1 MTGETGRGFAPRW
14 NQARLLLA
22 PLFAYLAAAVV
33 TTWPLALHPSALL
46 GAPSGPGDPFLNL
59 WILGWDMQA
68 VLGDPASILTGRVFN
83 ANIFHPAAGT
93 LAYSDHLLLQS
104 VLISP
109 LYAITHDVVVCYNL
123 LLIASLVASALA
135 MHLFVRSVIST
146 ESGAYLAGLAWGF
159 GSYRFAHLIHLQLQ
173 SLYFLPLAFLFLH
186 RVIAGRRWRD
196 VICLGVVAGLQAFSS
211 VYYGVIGG
219 LALAAGGVAL
229 AIGVG
234 RWRSGALLRRLV
246 AAGAIGALIVA
257 PAAVVY
263 WRVGQSEGF
272 GRNLYEAGRNAAY
285 VSSYLQVPPG
295 NIVYGRTD
303 LLRQR
308 DRVASSEPPH
318 TGPERELFPGFVL
331 IALAIAG
338 AWLGWRS
345 DSRPIVLTMVAMAIL
360 GFVLSLGPD
369 GIRPLYAAFHRFV
382 FGFQAIRAPARFSVV
397 VLFALC
403 TLAAI
408 GWRELSP
415 RAHGVSPRLPQRR
428 ISHKGREDHYEKEQ
442 KHGVLGVLRGQFVYV
457 IFVAAVLEWLHV
469 PVSLTAAPPLR
480 TDVGQWLAGAPE
492 PGAVAILPLDTDIA
506 STPAMVQSLEYR
518 RPIVN
523 GYSGQRPSFYGPL
536 VDALNTFPSGDA
548 LLALRDS
555 GVRFVVTPAP
565 IAPSPGDGPSPAVE
579 RARLSDGTIYELR
592 WTPDIEARLAA
603 TSTIDPPAAGA
614 IPFHVG
620 EIARYRVV
628 WGSAG
633 LNLSAGDIAISVEPP
648 AYRLVV
654 TAATAPWVA
663 KFFEARDVFATQASG
678 DLLPE
683 VHERDQQEGS
693 RHVTR
698 AFLYDHATGVVRT
711 GRSVAD
717 ARAEGAVV
725 LPMFPHAR
733 DAIAALFY
741 ARTLPLREGERYRFP
756 VNEAGRNL
764 VVELSVDGRD
774 IVRVQGRDVEALR
787 IIPRLQRRVEEREQ
801 LKAILWLSNEPPR
814 IPLALD
820 LDAGFGH
827 VRVELESYR
836 SAP

>member
-1 MTGETGRGFAPRW
+1 MTRETGPGFARPW
-14 NQARLLLA
+14 NQARFLLP
-22 PLFAYLAAAVV
+22 PLLAYLAAAVV
-33 TTWPLALHPSALL
+33 TTWPLAVHPASLL

-59 WILGWDMQA
+59 WILGWDMQT
-68 VLGDPASILTGRVFN
+68 VLSDPAAILTGRVFN
-83 ANIFHPAAGT
+83 ANIFHPATGT

-104 VLISP
+104 VLLSP
-109 LYAITHDVVVCYNL
+109 LYAITRDVVVCYNV
-123 LLIASLVASALA
+123 LLIVSLVASAVA
-135 MHLFVRSVIST
+135 MHLFVRSVIAT
-146 ESGAYLAGLAWGF
+146 ESGAYLAGLGWGF

-186 RVIAGRRWRD
+186 RVITGRRRRD
-196 VICLGVVAGLQAFSS
+196 VMYLGVVAGLQALSS

-219 LALAAGGVAL
+219 LALAVGGVVL

-234 RWRSGALLRRLV
+234 RWRSRALLRRLV
-246 AAGAIGALIVA
+246 AAGAVGAMLVA
-257 PAAVVY
+257 PVAVVY
-263 WRVGQSEGF
+263 WRVGQNEGF
-272 GRNLYEAGRNAAY
+272 GRNLYEASRNAAY

-295 NIVYGRTD
+295 NLVYGRTD

-308 DRVASSEPPH
+308 DRAVSTEPPR

-338 AWLGWRS
+338 AWFGWRS
-345 DSRPIVLTMVAMAIL
+345 DSRPTVLAMVAIAL
-360 GFVLSLGPD
+360 FGFVLSLGPD

-382 FGFQAIRAPARFSVV
+382 FGFQAIRAPARFSVL
-397 VLFALC
+397 VLFGLC

-408 GWRELSP
+408 GLRELSP
-415 RAHGVSPRLPQRR
+415 RAHGVSPLG
-428 ISHKGREDHYEKEQ
+428 HKDEVHSLRVPRD
-442 KHGVLGVLRGQFVYV
+442 LRGCILFV
-457 IFVAAVLEWLHV
+457 FFTLAVLEWVHV
-469 PVSLTAAPPLR
+469 PLSLVHAPPLQ
-480 TDVGQWLAGAPE
+480 TNVGEWLKRAPE

-523 GYSGQRPSFYGPL
+523 GYSGQRPSFYRPL

-555 GVRFVVTPAP
+555 GVRFVVTPTP
-565 IAPSPGDGPSPAVE
+565 VAPSQEDGPSPVVE
-579 RARLSDGTIYELR
+579 RARFNDGTIYELR
-592 WTPDIEARLAA
+592 WSPDIEARLAA
-603 TSTIDPPAAGA
+603 TSAIEPPPSGA
-614 IPFHVG
+614 IPFQVG
-620 EIARYRVV
+620 EVARYRVV

-633 LNLSAGDIAISVEPP
+633 LNLSAGDISISVEPP

-654 TAATAPWVA
+654 TAVTAPWVA
-663 KFFEARDVFATQASG
+663 KFFEARDVFATQAG
-678 DLLPE
+678 ADLLPE

-698 AFLYDHATGVVRT
+698 AFIYDHAAGVVRT

-717 ARAEGAVV
+717 ARADGAVV

-764 VVELSVDGRD
+764 VVELSVDGREN
-774 IVRVQGRDVEALR
+774 IRVQGRDVDALR
-787 IIPRLQRRVEEREQ
+787 ITPRLQRRVEEREQ
-801 LKAILWLSNEPPR
+801 LSAVLWLSNEPR
-814 IPLALD
+814 RVPLAVD

>member
-14 NQARLLLA
+14 NQARFLLA

-33 TTWPLALHPSALL
+33 TTWPLAIHPGSLL

-68 VLGDPASILTGRVFN
+68 VLSDPASILTGRVFN

-104 VLISP
+104 VLLSP
-109 LYAITHDVVVCYNL
+109 LYAITHDVVACYNL
-123 LLIASLVASALA
+123 LLIVSLVASALA
-135 MHLFVRSVIST
+135 MHLFVRSVICT

-173 SLYFLPLAFLFLH
+173 SLYFLPIAFLFLH
-186 RVIAGRRWRD
+186 RVIAGRRRRD
-196 VICLGVVAGLQAFSS
+196 VIYLGVVAGLQALSS

-219 LALAAGGVAL
+219 LALAVGGVAL

-234 RWRSGALLRRLV
+234 RWRSSALLRRLV

-257 PAAVVY
+257 PVAVVY

-295 NIVYGRTD
+295 NMVYGRTD

-308 DRVASSEPPH
+308 DRAASSEPPH

-331 IALAIAG
+331 AALAIAG

-345 DSRPIVLTMVAMAIL
+345 DSRPIVLTMLAIAIL

-369 GIRPLYAAFHRFV
+369 GIRPLYAAFHRFI

-415 RAHGVSPRLPQRR
+415 RAHGVLPLGHKDEVN
-428 ISHKGREDHYEKEQ
+428 HKGHEEHTR
-442 KHGVLGVLRGQFVYV
+442 VLRDLRGCVLFVL
-457 IFVAAVLEWLHV
+457 FALAALEWLHV
-469 PVSLTAAPPLR
+469 PISLAAAPPLR
-480 TDVGQWLAGAPE
+480 TDVGQWLAAAPE
-492 PGAVAILPLDTDIA
+492 PGAVAILPLDADIA
-506 STPAMVQSLEYR
+506 STLAMVQSLEYR

-523 GYSGQRPSFYGPL
+523 GYSGQRPSFYRPL

-555 GVRFVVTPAP
+555 RVRFVVTPAP
-565 IAPSPGDGPSPAVE
+565 IAPSPEDGPSPAVE
-579 RARLSDGTIYELR
+579 RARFNDGTIYELR
-592 WTPDIEARLAA
+592 WTPAIDARLAA
-603 TSTIDPPAAGA
+603 TSTIDPPPAGP
-614 IPFHVG
+614 IPFQVG

-654 TAATAPWVA
+654 MAATAPWVA

-683 VHERDQQEGS
+683 IHEREQQEGS

-698 AFLYDHATGVVRT
+698 AFLYDHTTGVVRT

-741 ARTLPLREGERYRFP
+741 ARTLPLREGEHYRFP
-756 VNEAGRNL
+756 VNEAGRNF

-774 IVRVQGRDVEALR
+774 NVRVQGRDVDALR
-787 IIPRLQRRVEEREQ
+787 ITPRLQRRVEEREQ
-801 LKAILWLSNEPPR
+801 LSAVLWLSNEPRR
-814 IPLALD
+814 IPLALEV
-820 LDAGFGH
+820 DAGFGH

>member
-14 NQARLLLA
+14 NQARFLLA

-33 TTWPLALHPSALL
+33 TTWPLAIHPGSLL

-68 VLGDPASILTGRVFN
+68 ALSDPVSILTGRVFN

-93 LAYSDHLLLQS
+93 LAYSEHLLLQS

-109 LYAITHDVVVCYNL
+109 LYAITHDVVACYNV
-123 LLIASLVASALA
+123 LLIVSLVASALA
-135 MHLFVRSVIST
+135 MHLFVRSVICT
-146 ESGAYLAGLAWGF
+146 ESGAYLVGLAWGF

-196 VICLGVVAGLQAFSS
+196 VIYLGVVAGLQALSS

-219 LALAAGGVAL
+219 LALAVGGVAL

-234 RWRSGALLRRLV
+234 RWRSSALLRRLV
-246 AAGAIGALIVA
+246 AAGALGALIVA
-257 PAAVVY
+257 PVAVVY

-295 NIVYGRTD
+295 NMVYGRTD

-331 IALAIAG
+331 IGLAIAG

-345 DSRPIVLTMVAMAIL
+345 DSRPIVLTMVAIAIL

-408 GWRELSP
+408 GWRELTP
-415 RAHGVSPRLPQRR
+415 RAHGVQPRWPQRR
-428 ISHKGREDHYEKEQ
+428 IR
-442 KHGVLGVLRGQFVYV
+442 QFAFV
-457 IFVAAVLEWLHV
+457 IFMAAVLEWLHV

-492 PGAVAILPLDTDIA
+492 PGAVAILPLDADIA

-523 GYSGQRPSFYGPL
+523 GYSGQRPSFYRPL

-565 IAPSPGDGPSPAVE
+565 IAPSPDDGPSPAVE
-579 RARLSDGTIYELR
+579 RARFNDGTIYELR
-592 WTPDIEARLAA
+592 WTPDIDARLAA
-603 TSTIDPPAAGA
+603 TSTIDPPPAGS

-620 EIARYRVV
+620 EVARYRVV

-663 KFFEARDVFATQASG
+663 KFFEARDVFATQAGG

-741 ARTLPLREGERYRFP
+741 ARTLPLREGEHYRFP

-774 IVRVQGRDVEALR
+774 NVRVQGRDVEALR
-787 IIPRLQRRVEEREQ
+787 ITPRLQRRVEEREQ
-801 LKAILWLSNEPPR
+801 LKAILWLSNEPRR

>member
-14 NQARLLLA
+14 NQARFLLA

-33 TTWPLALHPSALL
+33 TTWPLAIHPGSLL

-68 VLGDPASILTGRVFN
+68 VLSDPASILTGRVFN

-104 VLISP
+104 VLLSP
-109 LYAITHDVVVCYNL
+109 LYAITHDVVACYNL
-123 LLIASLVASALA
+123 LLIVSLVASALA
-135 MHLFVRSVIST
+135 MHLFVRSVICT

-186 RVIAGRRWRD
+186 RVIAGRRRRD
-196 VICLGVVAGLQAFSS
+196 VIYLGVVAGLQALSS

-219 LALAAGGVAL
+219 LALAVGGVAL
-229 AIGVG
+229 AVGVG
-234 RWRSGALLRRLV
+234 RWRSSALLRRLV

-257 PAAVVY
+257 PVAVVY

-295 NIVYGRTD
+295 NMVYGRTD

-308 DRVASSEPPH
+308 DRAASSEPPH

-345 DSRPIVLTMVAMAIL
+345 DSRPIVLTMVAIAIL

-415 RAHGVSPRLPQRR
+415 WAHGVSPLGHKDEMN
-428 ISHKGREDHYEKEQ
+428 HKGHLR
-442 KHGVLGVLRGQFVYV
+442 VLRDLRGYVLFVL
-457 IFVAAVLEWLHV
+457 FTLAALEWLHV
-469 PVSLTAAPPLR
+469 PLSLAAAPPLR

-492 PGAVAILPLDTDIA
+492 PGAVAILPLDADIA

-523 GYSGQRPSFYGPL
+523 GYSGQRPSFYRPL

-555 GVRFVVTPAP
+555 RVRFVVTPAP
-565 IAPSPGDGPSPAVE
+565 IAPSPEDGPSPAVE
-579 RARLSDGTIYELR
+579 RARFNDGTIYELR
-592 WTPDIEARLAA
+592 WTPAIDARLAA
-603 TSTIDPPAAGA
+603 TSTIDPPPAGP
-614 IPFHVG
+614 IPFQVG

-683 VHERDQQEGS
+683 IHEREQQEGS

-698 AFLYDHATGVVRT
+698 AFLYDHTTGVVRT

-741 ARTLPLREGERYRFP
+741 ARTLPLREGEHYRFP
-756 VNEAGRNL
+756 VNEAGRNF

-774 IVRVQGRDVEALR
+774 NVRVQGQDVEALR
-787 IIPRLQRRVEEREQ
+787 ITPRLQRRVEEREQ
-801 LKAILWLSNEPPR
+801 LSAVLWLSNEPRR

>member
-14 NQARLLLA
+14 NQARFLLA

-33 TTWPLALHPSALL
+33 TTWPLAIHPGSLL

-68 VLGDPASILTGRVFN
+68 VLSDPASILTGRVFN

-104 VLISP
+104 VLLSP
-109 LYAITHDVVVCYNL
+109 LYAITHDVVACYNL
-123 LLIASLVASALA
+123 LLIVSLVASALA
-135 MHLFVRSVIST
+135 MHLFVRSVICT

-173 SLYFLPLAFLFLH
+173 SLYFLPIAFLFLH
-186 RVIAGRRWRD
+186 RVIAGRRRRD
-196 VICLGVVAGLQAFSS
+196 VTYLGVVAGLQALSS

-219 LALAAGGVAL
+219 LALAVGGVAL

-234 RWRSGALLRRLV
+234 RWRSSALLRRLV

-257 PAAVVY
+257 PVAVVY

-272 GRNLYEAGRNAAY
+272 GRNLYEASRNAAY

-295 NIVYGRTD
+295 NMVYGRTD

-308 DRVASSEPPH
+308 DRAASSEPPH

-345 DSRPIVLTMVAMAIL
+345 DSRPIVLTMLAIAIL

-369 GIRPLYAAFHRFV
+369 GIRPLYAAFHRFI

-415 RAHGVSPRLPQRR
+415 RAHGVLPLGHKDEVN
-428 ISHKGREDHYEKEQ
+428 HKGHEERTR
-442 KHGVLGVLRGQFVYV
+442 VLRDLRGCVLFVL
-457 IFVAAVLEWLHV
+457 FALAALEWLHV
-469 PVSLTAAPPLR
+469 PISLAAAPPLR
-480 TDVGQWLAGAPE
+480 TDVGQWLAAAPE
-492 PGAVAILPLDTDIA
+492 PGAVAILPLDADIA
-506 STPAMVQSLEYR
+506 STLAMVQSLEYR

-523 GYSGQRPSFYGPL
+523 GYSGQRPSFYRPL

-555 GVRFVVTPAP
+555 RVRFVVTPAP
-565 IAPSPGDGPSPAVE
+565 IAPSPEDGPSPAVE
-579 RARLSDGTIYELR
+579 RARFNDGTIYELR
-592 WTPDIEARLAA
+592 WTPAIDARLAA
-603 TSTIDPPAAGA
+603 TSTIDPPPAGP
-614 IPFHVG
+614 IPFQVG

-654 TAATAPWVA
+654 MAATAPWVA

-683 VHERDQQEGS
+683 IHERDQQEGS

-698 AFLYDHATGVVRT
+698 AFLYDHTTGVVRT

-741 ARTLPLREGERYRFP
+741 ARTLPLREGEHYRFP
-756 VNEAGRNL
+756 VNEAGRNF

-774 IVRVQGRDVEALR
+774 NVRVQGRDVDALR
-787 IIPRLQRRVEEREQ
+787 ITPRLQRRVEEREQ
-801 LKAILWLSNEPPR
+801 LSAVLWLSNEPRR

>member
-14 NQARLLLA
+14 NEARFLLA
-22 PLFAYLAAAVV
+22 PLCAYLGAAVV
-33 TTWPLALHPSALL
+33 TTWPLALHPSSLL

-109 LYAITHDVVVCYNL
+109 LYAITHDVVACYNL
-123 LLIASLVASALA
+123 LLIVSLVASALA

-186 RVIAGRRWRD
+186 RVIAGRRRRD
-196 VICLGVVAGLQAFSS
+196 VIYLGIVAGLQALSS

-219 LALAAGGVAL
+219 LALAVGGVAL

-234 RWRSGALLRRLV
+234 RWRSSALLRRLV

-257 PAAVVY
+257 PVAVVY

-295 NIVYGRTD
+295 NMVYGRTD

-308 DRVASSEPPH
+308 DRAASSEPPH

-331 IALAIAG
+331 AALAIAG

-345 DSRPIVLTMVAMAIL
+345 DSRPIVLTMLAIAIL

-369 GIRPLYAAFHRFV
+369 GIRPLYAAFHRFI

-415 RAHGVSPRLPQRR
+415 RAHGVLPLGHKDEVN
-428 ISHKGREDHYEKEQ
+428 HKGHEEHTR
-442 KHGVLGVLRGQFVYV
+442 VLRDLRGCVLFVL
-457 IFVAAVLEWLHV
+457 FALAALEWLHV
-469 PVSLTAAPPLR
+469 PISLAAAPPLR
-480 TDVGQWLAGAPE
+480 TDVGQWLAAAPE
-492 PGAVAILPLDTDIA
+492 PGAVAILPLDADIA
-506 STPAMVQSLEYR
+506 STLAMVQSLEYR

-523 GYSGQRPSFYGPL
+523 GYSGQRPSFYRPL

-555 GVRFVVTPAP
+555 RVRFVVTPAP
-565 IAPSPGDGPSPAVE
+565 IAPSPEDGPSPAVE
-579 RARLSDGTIYELR
+579 RARFNDGTIYELR
-592 WTPDIEARLAA
+592 WTPAIDARLAA
-603 TSTIDPPAAGA
+603 TSTIDPPPAGP
-614 IPFHVG
+614 IPFQVG

-654 TAATAPWVA
+654 MAATAPWVA

-683 VHERDQQEGS
+683 IHEREQQEGS

-698 AFLYDHATGVVRT
+698 AFLYDHTTGVVRT

-741 ARTLPLREGERYRFP
+741 ARTLPLREGEHYRFP
-756 VNEAGRNL
+756 VNEAGRNF

-774 IVRVQGRDVEALR
+774 NVRVQGRDVDALR
-787 IIPRLQRRVEEREQ
+787 ITPRLQRRVEEREQ
-801 LKAILWLSNEPPR
+801 LSAVLWLSNEPRR

>member
-14 NQARLLLA
+14 NQARFLLA

-33 TTWPLALHPSALL
+33 TTWPLAIHPGSLL

-68 VLGDPASILTGRVFN
+68 VLSDPASILTGRVFN

-104 VLISP
+104 VLLSP
-109 LYAITHDVVVCYNL
+109 LYAITHDVVACYNL
-123 LLIASLVASALA
+123 LLIVSLVASALA
-135 MHLFVRSVIST
+135 MHLFVRSVICT

-173 SLYFLPLAFLFLH
+173 SLYFLPIAFLFLH
-186 RVIAGRRWRD
+186 RVIAGRRRRD
-196 VICLGVVAGLQAFSS
+196 VIYLGVVAGLQALSS

-219 LALAAGGVAL
+219 LALAVGGVAL

-234 RWRSGALLRRLV
+234 RWRSSALLRRLV

-257 PAAVVY
+257 PVAVVY

-295 NIVYGRTD
+295 NMVYGRTD

-308 DRVASSEPPH
+308 DRAASSEPPH

-331 IALAIAG
+331 AALAIAG

-345 DSRPIVLTMVAMAIL
+345 DSRPIVLTMLAIAIL

-369 GIRPLYAAFHRFV
+369 GIRPLYAAFHRFI

-415 RAHGVSPRLPQRR
+415 RAHGVLPLGHKDEVN
-428 ISHKGREDHYEKEQ
+428 HKGHEEHTR
-442 KHGVLGVLRGQFVYV
+442 VLRDLRGYVLFVL
-457 IFVAAVLEWLHV
+457 FALAALEWLHV
-469 PVSLTAAPPLR
+469 PISLTAAPPLR
-480 TDVGQWLAGAPE
+480 TDVGQWLAAAPE
-492 PGAVAILPLDTDIA
+492 PGAVAILPLDADIA
-506 STPAMVQSLEYR
+506 STLAMVQSLEYR

-523 GYSGQRPSFYGPL
+523 GYSGQRPSFYRPL

-555 GVRFVVTPAP
+555 RVRFVVTPAP
-565 IAPSPGDGPSPAVE
+565 IAPSPEDGPSPAVE
-579 RARLSDGTIYELR
+579 RARFNDGTIYELR
-592 WTPDIEARLAA
+592 WTPAIDARLAA
-603 TSTIDPPAAGA
+603 TSTIDPPPAGP
-614 IPFHVG
+614 IPFQVG

-683 VHERDQQEGS
+683 IHEREQQEGS

-698 AFLYDHATGVVRT
+698 AFLYDHTTGVVRT

-741 ARTLPLREGERYRFP
+741 ARTLPLREGEHYRFP
-756 VNEAGRNL
+756 VNEAGRNF

-774 IVRVQGRDVEALR
+774 NVRVQGRDVDALR
-787 IIPRLQRRVEEREQ
+787 ITPRLQRRVEEREQ
-801 LKAILWLSNEPPR
+801 LSAVLWLSNEPRR

>member
-14 NQARLLLA
+14 NQAPFLLA
-22 PLFAYLAAAVV
+22 PLCAYLAAAVV
-33 TTWPLALHPSALL
+33 TTWPLALHPRSLL

-68 VLGDPASILTGRVFN
+68 VLSGPASILTGRVFN

-109 LYAITHDVVVCYNL
+109 LYAITHDVVACYNL
-123 LLIASLVASALA
+123 LLIGSLVASALA
-135 MHLFVRSVIST
+135 MHLFVRSVICT

-186 RVIAGRRWRD
+186 RVIAGRRRRD
-196 VICLGVVAGLQAFSS
+196 VIYLGVVAGLQALSS

-219 LALAAGGVAL
+219 LALAVGGVAL

-234 RWRSGALLRRLV
+234 RWRSSALLRRLV
-246 AAGAIGALIVA
+246 AAGALGALIVA
-257 PAAVVY
+257 PVAVVY

-295 NIVYGRTD
+295 NMVYGRTD

-308 DRVASSEPPH
+308 DRAASSEPPH

-345 DSRPIVLTMVAMAIL
+345 DSRPIVLTMVAIAIL

-415 RAHGVSPRLPQRR
+415 RAHGVWPLWPQRR
-428 ISHKGREDHYEKEQ
+428 ISHKGHEDHYGK
-442 KHGVLGVLRGQFVYV
+442 KHGVLGVLRGQFVFV
-457 IFVAAVLEWLHV
+457 IFVAAVLEWLHI
-469 PVSLTAAPPLR
+469 PISLTAAPPLR

-492 PGAVAILPLDTDIA
+492 PGAVAILPLDADIA

-523 GYSGQRPSFYGPL
+523 GYSGQRPSFYRPL
-536 VDALNTFPSGDA
+536 IDALNTFPSGDA

-579 RARLSDGTIYELR
+579 RARFNDGTIYELR
-592 WTPDIEARLAA
+592 WTPDIDARLAA
-603 TSTIDPPAAGA
+603 TSTIDPTPAGS

-633 LNLSAGDIAISVEPP
+633 LNLSAGDIVISVEPP

-663 KFFEARDVFATQASG
+663 KFFEARDVFATQASA

-717 ARAEGAVV
+717 ARAESAVV

-741 ARTLPLREGERYRFP
+741 ARTLPLREGEHYRFP

-774 IVRVQGRDVEALR
+774 NVRVQGQDVEALR
-787 IIPRLQRRVEEREQ
+787 ITPRLQRRVEEREQ
-801 LKAILWLSNEPPR
+801 LKAILWLSNEPRR